1 MPYYINPFTGEL
13 DLTVAS
19 LSGNVI
25 KHIDADIGS
34 AVPVSDNINIYGDAV
49 QGMHTSAI
57 ADTITITVDDA
68 SEIQKGVSELAT
80 DAESIDGI
88 DSTKTIV
95 PTSLKAKLG
104 VQTNQGIPYGTGD
117 TNALSWTNALTDGQI
132 VIGSTLGTPQAANLT
147 SIGGTIAIT
156 DGPGTINL
164 EAGLSVP
171 ITVVAENGS
180 TCTPVAGHLHI
191 VGTAT
196 NGINTTAAG
205 DTLTIGMSTPFA
217 GDFTFENNV
226 AATPRFISVEN
237 NDTDPGSY
245 ACVAVSAEPGGGDP
259 YIFFEVD
266 SATRYYSLGV
276 DNSIA
281 GDPLKLTNNVNPS
294 TGDALIS
301 TTSAGVITLFN
312 DLDVTEGGTGVS
324 TLTSHG
330 VLLGNGAGD
339 IQATAEPTNGQI
351 LVGKTGDFPQLS
363 QLQPGPGIA
372 ITSGAGSITVSAWG
386 GGVSWT
392 VETVN
397 LNFTVNKGIIANKA
411 GLLTVTLPATAAIG
425 DILEITGINTAV
437 GWRIA
442 QNANQRIHLG
452 STSSTIGVGGYIE
465 STAIRDSVK
474 LVCVVAGASTE
485 YNALSSFG
493 NITVV

>member
-1 MPYYINPFTGEL
+1 MPGFDNGCVYFEAG
-13 DLTVAS
+13 
-19 LSGNVI
+19 
-25 KHIDADIGS
+25 IDPRGTPPVVNQMGVNGRLLIGS
-34 AVPVSDNINIYGDAV
+34 AVSPYVVCNT
-49 QGMHTSAI
+49 MTSAGGTV
-57 ADTITITVDDA
+57 TIT
-68 SEIQKGVSELAT
+68 
-80 DAESIDGI
+80 
-88 DSTKTIV
+88 
-95 PTSLKAKLG
+95 
-104 VQTNQGIPYGTGD
+104 N
-117 TNALSWTNALTDGQI
+117 
-132 VIGSTLGTPQAANLT
+132 
-147 SIGGTIAIT
+147 
-156 DGPGTINL
+156 GPGTINL
-164 EAGLSVP
+164 EAGGGVP
-171 ITVVAENGS
+171 TTFTAENAT
-180 TCTPVAGHLHI
+180 TCAPVLNNLNI

-205 DTLTIGMSTPFA
+205 NTMTISMATPFT
-217 GDFTFENNV
+217 GDFSFENNA
-226 AATPRFISVEN
+226 AATPRILMVEN

-245 ACVAVSAEPGGGDP
+245 AVVAISAEPAGGDP

-266 SATRYYSLGV
+266 GATRYYSLGI
-276 DNSIA
+276 DNSAA

-294 TGDALIS
+294 SGDALIS
-301 TTSAGVITLFN
+301 MTSTGVITLFN

-330 VLLGNGAGD
+330 ILMGNGAGD
-339 IQATAEPTNGQI
+339 INATAEPSNGQLLI
-351 LVGKTGDFPQLS
+351 GKTGDFPQLA

-397 LNFTVNKGIIANKA
+397 LNFTVNKGIVANKA
-411 GLLTVTLPATAAIG
+411 GRLDVTLPATAAIG

-452 STSSTIGVGGYIE
+452 ATSSTVGVGGYVE
-465 STAIRDSVK
+465 ATAIRDSVK

-485 YNALSSFG
+485 YNVLSSFG